1 MATFLPNVTDVFA
14 GVSDFD
20 PDFNR
25 IERMLKIRENA
36 YQQGAKKVKGL
47 YDSVFNSQMLRD
59 QNLKTRD
66 AYLKTISETLN
77 AISATDLSLPQNQ
90 ETATQL
96 FNPVLTDNNL
106 TKDIAYT
113 RSFYDEMG
121 KADKLRTSTDDA
133 TRKRYW
139 NVGIKA
145 MQYQAE
151 EFKNADANTALG
163 MSAPKYVQQ
172 VDMSAL
178 TEKMY
183 KDAGISVKQDEFS
196 KDGSYIF
203 TKKNGDIAL
212 PVSKAYVESMLS
224 SDPGIADMLRIKSYV
239 KRKDFIAENS
249 GKLGGVDK
257 AERTYLET
265 IIKAGTEVS
274 KEQIAE
280 NETEIKKLQDRM
292 DSWNK
297 TITTNGIVPG
307 SDEHKKYL
315 ADLDNLRMAEQGLKN
330 KKDHIASPENIDF
343 NNIEELRQQADNL
356 LTFSYYTEMA
366 NSIAQQLAYK
376 NSEFTI
382 KSNPIALAHLRSD
395 LSLRNSKIM
404 EQIRYDNDLAILEKE
419 IEAGKYDRSTSTG
432 TKTDA
437 GKDIKLTPEQMKK
450 LTDRPPVVIP
460 DPDEKPDPA
469 ETPDE
474 TPEVK
479 PEVVVPEKVKIRSSS
494 STSLPD
500 DTGEVEVKTDDREQ
514 GGAIH

>member
-47 YDSVFNSQMLRD
+47 YDSVFNSQMLRG
-59 QNLKTRD
+59 QNIKTRD

-113 RSFYDEMG
+113 RNFYDEMG
-121 KADKLRTSTDDA
+121 NAEKLRTSTDDA

-139 NVGIKA
+139 PVGVKA

-163 MSAPKYVQQ
+163 MSAPKYIQQ
-172 VDMSAL
+172 IDMGAL

-249 GKLGGVDK
+249 GRLGGADK
-257 AERTYLET
+257 AERLYLET
-265 IIKAGTEVS
+265 IIKAGTAVS
-274 KEQIAE
+274 EEQTSE
-280 NETEIKKLQDRM
+280 NITEIKKLQDRI

-297 TITTNGIVPG
+297 KITTDGIVPG
-307 SDEHKKYL
+307 SDEHIKYL
-315 ADLDNLRMAEQGLKN
+315 ADLENLRGAEQGLKN
-330 KKDHIASPENIDF
+330 KKNYITTSENIDF

-356 LTFSYYTEMA
+356 VIFSSYTMMA
-366 NSIAQQLAYK
+366 NGLAEQLAYK

-382 KSNPIALAHLRSD
+382 KSNPISLAHLRSD
-395 LSLRNSKIM
+395 LSLRNSRIM
-404 EQIRYDNDLAILEKE
+404 EQIRYDHDLEILEKE
-419 IEAGKYDRSTSTG
+419 IEGGKYDRKKSTG
-432 TKTDA
+432 TKTEVGEDA
-437 GKDIKLTPEQMKK
+437 EVDQDQM
-450 LTDRPPVVIP
+450 
-460 DPDEKPDPA
+460 DEKIKRGGVPDSG
-469 ETPDE
+469 T
-474 TPEVK
+474 TEVK
-479 PEVVVPEKVKIRSSS
+479 PEETKNKTEETKTPGKKLVITSSGSTGLPEE
-494 STSLPD
+494 SLEID
-500 DTGEVEVKTDDREQ
+500 ENYEDSFTYKNK
-514 GGAIH
+514 

>member
-47 YDSVFNSQMLRD
+47 YDSVFNSQMLRG
-59 QNLKTRD
+59 QNIKTRD

-113 RSFYDEMG
+113 RNFYDEMG
-121 KADKLRTSTDDA
+121 NAEKLRTSTDDA

-139 NVGIKA
+139 NVGVKA

-163 MSAPKYVQQ
+163 MSAPKYIQQ
-172 VDMSAL
+172 IDMGAL

-196 KDGSYIF
+196 GSYIF

-224 SDPGIADMLRIKSYV
+224 SDPGIADMLRTKSYV

-249 GKLGGVDK
+249 GRLGGADK
-257 AERTYLET
+257 AERLYLET
-265 IIKAGTEVS
+265 IIKAGTAVS
-274 KEQIAE
+274 EEQTSE
-280 NETEIKKLQDRM
+280 NITEIKKLQDRI

-297 TITTNGIVPG
+297 KITTDGIVPG
-307 SDEHKKYL
+307 SDEHIKYL
-315 ADLDNLRMAEQGLKN
+315 ADLENLRGAEQGLKN
-330 KKDHIASPENIDF
+330 KKNYITSSENIDF

-356 LTFSYYTEMA
+356 VTFSDYTMMA
-366 NSIAQQLAYK
+366 NDLARQLAYK

-382 KSNPIALAHLRSD
+382 KSNPISLAHLRSD
-395 LSLRNSKIM
+395 LSLRNSRIM
-404 EQIRYDNDLAILEKE
+404 EKIRFDHNLEILEKE
-419 IEAGKYDRSTSTG
+419 IEGGKYDRSTSSG

-437 GKDIKLTPEQMKK
+437 GKDVKVTQDQIDEKLGRDGVADSDATEVETETKATGDSTKNVIVPKK
-450 LTDRPPVVIP
+450 LVFKPSGSTGFAEERIEPSSDNENKVI
-460 DPDEKPDPA
+460 K
-469 ETPDE
+469 
-474 TPEVK
+474 
-479 PEVVVPEKVKIRSSS
+479 
-494 STSLPD
+494 
-500 DTGEVEVKTDDREQ
+500 
-514 GGAIH
+514 

>member
-47 YDSVFNSQMLRD
+47 YDSVFNSQMLRG
-59 QNLKTRD
+59 QNIKTRD

-113 RSFYDEMG
+113 RNFYDEMG
-121 KADKLRTSTDDA
+121 NAEKLRTSTDDA

-139 NVGIKA
+139 NIGVKA

-163 MSAPKYVQQ
+163 MSAPKYIQQ
-172 VDMSAL
+172 IDMGAL

-183 KDAGISVKQDEFS
+183 KEAGISVKQDEFS
-196 KDGSYIF
+196 GSYIF

-224 SDPGIADMLRIKSYV
+224 SDPGIADMLRTKSYV

-249 GKLGGVDK
+249 GRLGGADK
-257 AERTYLET
+257 AERLYLET
-265 IIKAGTEVS
+265 IIKAGTAVS
-274 KEQIAE
+274 EEQTSE
-280 NETEIKKLQDRM
+280 NITEIKKLQDRI

-297 TITTNGIVPG
+297 KITTDGIVPG
-307 SDEHKKYL
+307 SDEHIKYL
-315 ADLDNLRMAEQGLKN
+315 ADLENLRGAEQGLKN
-330 KKDHIASPENIDF
+330 KKNYITTSENIDF

-356 LTFSYYTEMA
+356 VTFSDYTMMA
-366 NSIAQQLAYK
+366 NGLARQLAYK

-382 KSNPIALAHLRSD
+382 KSNDISLAHLRSD

-404 EQIRYDNDLAILEKE
+404 EKIRYDHDLEILEKE
-419 IEAGKYDRSTSTG
+419 IEGGKYDRSTSSG

-437 GKDIKLTPEQMKK
+437 GKDVNVTKDQIDKKIKRDGVVDSDATEVETKTKATGDSTKTVTP
-450 LTDRPPVVIP
+450 
-460 DPDEKPDPA
+460 A
-469 ETPDE
+469 
-474 TPEVK
+474 
-479 PEVVVPEKVKIRSSS
+479 EKVKIKKSS
-494 STSLPD
+494 
-500 DTGEVEVKTDDREQ
+500 DTGIPDERDDVDKEYIDPFTYRDK
-514 GGAIH
+514 